1 MGSTSLLAAGGGQR
15 HELRTCLMVVR
26 TTATG
31 PGCHQHQLP
40 RSRRAAAS
48 EKSTC
53 TSTHNSKHHALPRW
67 GGEGEKGK
75 RTIVAIALP
84 IGSRFDLD
92 LHTAPQHGQSKGK
105 NTSQGQAMV
114 STDTAHVT
122 PRGLSSHSARQ
133 ARARA
138 TDTNK
143 NTECRDGSDGRRS
156 PSTSRVKAALVTG
169 RSHALLHLHQHVTG
183 AQHVSVSAQNRQEQP
198 GRRSHVAQACRCAC
212 SRSALR
218 PTNVDRPKAG
228 HWCSLVGTCAPEK
241 THLPSPPP
249 RARAPRRSKDPCAGG
264 GGASTA
270 APHDGRRA
278 PTRIWQGTTGI
289 GVGICPRWRGAH
301 SPHRAQPV

>member
-1 MGSTSLLAAGGGQR
+1 MLDGGKDHRHWSWMSPTPAAPPPQSCR
-15 HELRTCLMVVR
+15 E
-26 TTATG
+26 
-31 PGCHQHQLP
+31 Q
-40 RSRRAAAS
+40 
-48 EKSTC
+48 KFTC

-105 NTSQGQAMV
+105 NISQGQAMV

-122 PRGLSSHSARQ
+122 PRGLSSPSARQ

-143 NTECRDGSDGRRS
+143 KTECRDGSDGRRS
-156 PSTSRVKAALVTG
+156 PSTSRLKAALVTR

-183 AQHVSVSAQNRQEQP
+183 VQHVSVSAQNRQEQP
-198 GRRSHVAQACRCAC
+198 GRRSHVTQDYRCGC

-228 HWCSLVGTCAPEK
+228 HWWRLVGTCAPEK

-289 GVGICPRWRGAH
+289 GVGLCPRWRGAH

>member
-1 MGSTSLLAAGGGQR
+1 
-15 HELRTCLMVVR
+15 MVVR

-105 NTSQGQAMV
+105 NISQGQAMV

-122 PRGLSSHSARQ
+122 PRGLSSPSARQ

-143 NTECRDGSDGRRS
+143 KTECRDGSDGRRS
-156 PSTSRVKAALVTG
+156 PSTSRVKAALFIG

-183 AQHVSVSAQNRQEQP
+183 AQHVSVSAQNRQGQP
-198 GRRSHVAQACRCAC
+198 GR
-212 SRSALR
+212 
-218 PTNVDRPKAG
+218 
-228 HWCSLVGTCAPEK
+228 
-241 THLPSPPP
+241 PS
-249 RARAPRRSKDPCAGG
+249 
-264 GGASTA
+264 GA
-270 APHDGRRA
+270 
-278 PTRIWQGTTGI
+278 
-289 GVGICPRWRGAH
+289 
-301 SPHRAQPV
+301 

>member
-48 EKSTC
+48 ENSTC

-183 AQHVSVSAQNRQEQP
+183 AQHVSVSAQNTQARATGKNAPAFAPSESARSSSLERP
-198 GRRSHVAQACRCAC
+198 MRRRGKGINSH
-212 SRSALR
+212 
-218 PTNVDRPKAG
+218 PTR
-228 HWCSLVGTCAPEK
+228 WGTCAHTGPAG
-241 THLPSPPP
+241 
-249 RARAPRRSKDPCAGG
+249 RDRS
-264 GGASTA
+264 
-270 APHDGRRA
+270 
-278 PTRIWQGTTGI
+278 
-289 GVGICPRWRGAH
+289 
-301 SPHRAQPV
+301 